1 MWSVAGI
8 LIAGG
13 CIALIE
19 APGLA
24 RKGRWRELFVFF
36 VVLSIGV
43 AVSTLQALHVALPN
57 PVDWITAIHKPISD
71 ALLGPSK

>member
-8 LIAGG
+8 LFAGG

-19 APGLA
+19 APELV
-24 RKGRWRELFVFF
+24 RKGRRWELFVFS
-36 VVLSIGV
+36 VVLSVGV
-43 AVSTLQALHVALPN
+43 VINTLQALHVKLPN

-71 ALLGPSK
+71 ALFGPS